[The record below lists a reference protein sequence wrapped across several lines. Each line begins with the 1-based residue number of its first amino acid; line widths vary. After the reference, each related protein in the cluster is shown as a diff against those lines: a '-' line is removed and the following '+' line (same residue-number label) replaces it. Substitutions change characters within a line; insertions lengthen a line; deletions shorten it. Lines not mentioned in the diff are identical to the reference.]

1 VVVVALDFGDCTD
14 LAAAAAVVAID
25 QVQVVEEIQVSA
37 AAVVAKKEAEVY
49 FP

>member
-14 LAAAAAVVAID
+14 LAVVAID